1 MTMYDYRIRSL
12 HTKGDSDMI
21 TTRLSD
27 SQFFTECVDTS
38 IPALASLPALAEA
51 GDYAAAQKI
60 FAGYVRGVLDSA
72 RYIAPEKEGIL
83 ARRDSL
89 TESAEKVMG
98 HTFVSCGVAH
108 TFDGKIDWELNPTYN
123 AYKEWPWQLNRH
135 PEWRTLA
142 QAYVATG
149 DERYAA
155 EWSAQMIS
163 WAIQAQVPEN
173 ASGYSTVCWRTI
185 EAGIRMSC
193 WVFALHAFLHSPS
206 FSDEA
211 LTVFCKSLWE
221 HGWRLRGFNTA
232 RNWLIM
238 EMHGLSRIG
247 LFCPFFK
254 DSAEWLE
261 YAHMRLKEELD
272 VQVYPDG
279 MQNELSMGYH
289 HVVVSNY
296 EGTLEMYRRADK
308 TPPSYLEEGL
318 CKMYDCYPRTAR
330 PDLFCPTMNDGGH
343 LNAMSALKKAW
354 ALYPDRED
362 YRWFATERA
371 EGCPPACNSLLMEYG
386 GAVIM
391 RDGWDPMG
399 YWAYMDGSP
408 FGTAHQHEDKLN
420 VQIFA
425 LGHELITEAGQ
436 FAYDSSEMRK
446 YVLSTRGH
454 NTIRVDGK
462 DQARRGFAAWNPEMI
477 SLKSDT
483 KFIPGETRD
492 TAEASYTEGYGADH
506 IPVTHTRRFLFL
518 KNEAGLPPMFIAV
531 DRLAAAD
538 EETHTYES
546 LWHMHD
552 NLTTLSGRSVNNVC
566 EDGVGITAV
575 MSAGSMRILRGELT
589 PEYQGWL
596 PRHYGVKDPDHKPIP
611 TVQNRG
617 VFQGSIR
624 LVTVLCPFDGGAPR
638 ITAVEACTD
647 VTSTSI
653 RLTLSDG
660 SVKEIEE

>member
-1 MTMYDYRIRSL
+1 
-12 HTKGDSDMI
+12 MI

-27 SQFFTECVDTS
+27 KQFFTECVDAS
-38 IPALASLPALAEA
+38 IPALSSLPALAEA
-51 GDYAAAQKI
+51 GDFAAAQKI
-60 FAGYVRGVLDSA
+60 FADYVRSA
-72 RYIAPEKEGIL
+72 MDPDRYIAPEKEGLVDRKDALIE
-83 ARRDSL
+83 A
-89 TESAEKVMG
+89 AEKVMG

-108 TFDGKIDWELNPTYN
+108 TFGEKIDWELNPTYN
-123 AYKEWPWQLNRH
+123 AYREWPWQLNRH
-135 PEWRTLA
+135 PEWRALA
-142 QAYVATG
+142 QAYVVTG

-173 ASGYSTVCWRTI
+173 ASGYSTVTWRTI
-185 EAGIRMSC
+185 EAGIRMNC
-193 WVFALHAFLHSPS
+193 WIFSFHAFLRSPS

-211 LTVFCKSLWE
+211 ITVFCKSIWE
-221 HGWRLRGFNTA
+221 HGWRLRNFNTA

-247 LFCPFFK
+247 LFFFFLK

-296 EGTLEMYRRADK
+296 EGTLEMYRRAGKKAPD
-308 TPPSYLEEGL
+308 YLEGGL
-318 CKMYDCYPRTAR
+318 CKLYDCYPKTAR
-330 PDLFCPTMNDGGH
+330 PDLFCPSMNDGGH
-343 LNAMSALKKAW
+343 LNAMNALKRAW
-354 ALYPDRED
+354 DLYPERED

-371 EGCPPACNSLLMEYG
+371 EGTAPAFNSLLMEYG

-391 RDGWDPMG
+391 RDDWNPRG

-462 DQARRGFAAWNPEMI
+462 DQARRPIYKWEPEMI

-492 TAEASYTEGYGADH
+492 TAEATYTEGYGADH
-506 IPVTHTRRFLFL
+506 LAVKHTRRFIFL

-531 DRLAAAD
+531 DRLIAAD

-546 LWHMHD
+546 LWHLHD
-552 NLTTLSGRSVNNVC
+552 NPTTLCGRTVTNVY
-566 EDGVGITAV
+566 EDGVGIAAA
-575 MSAGSMRILRGELT
+575 MSAGSMGILRGALT

-611 TVQNRG
+611 TIQNRG
-617 VFQGSIR
+617 VFTGSIR
-624 LVTVLCPFDGGAPR
+624 LVTALCPFEDGAPR
-638 ITAVEACTD
+638 VTAVEASAD
-647 VTSTSI
+647 VNGKTIT
-653 RLTLSDG
+653 LTLSDG
-660 SVKEIEE
+660 RVVEIEE

>member
-1 MTMYDYRIRSL
+1 
-12 HTKGDSDMI
+12 MI
-21 TTRLSD
+21 TTRLND
-27 SQFFTECVDTS
+27 RQFFTECVDTS

-51 GDYAAAQKI
+51 GDFTAAQKV
-60 FAGYVRGVLDSA
+60 FAGYVRATLDPE
-72 RYIAPEKEGIL
+72 RYIAPEKESIL
-83 ARRDSL
+83 SRREAL
-89 TESAEKVMG
+89 IKAAEDVMG
-98 HTFVSCGVAH
+98 HTFVSCGIAH
-108 TFDGKIDWELNPTYN
+108 TFGEEIDWEANPTYN

-142 QAYVATG
+142 QAYTATG
-149 DERYAA
+149 DERYAG
-155 EWSAQMIS
+155 EWVKQMLS
-163 WAIQAQVPEN
+163 WTVQAQVPEN
-173 ASGYSTVCWRTI
+173 VSGYSTITWRTI

-193 WVFALHAFLHSPS
+193 WIFTFHAMLRSPA
-206 FSDEA
+206 FTDEA
-211 LTVFCKSLWE
+211 ITVFCKSIWE
-221 HGWRLRGFNTA
+221 HGWRLRNFNTA

-247 LFCPFFK
+247 LFCTFLK

-296 EGTLEMYRRADK
+296 EGTLEMYRRAAK

-318 CKMYDCYPRTAR
+318 CKMYDCYPKTAR

-343 LNAMSALKKAW
+343 LNAMNALKKAW
-354 ALYPDRED
+354 ELYPDRED
-362 YRWFATERA
+362 YRWFAAERA
-371 EGCPPACNSLLMEYG
+371 EGFAPAFHSLLMEYG
-386 GAVIM
+386 GAVIF

-420 VQIFA
+420 IQIFA

-454 NTIRVDGK
+454 NTVRVDGK
-462 DQARRGFAAWNPEMI
+462 DQARRGFVKWEPEMI

-483 KFIPGETRD
+483 KFETGAARD
-492 TAEASYTEGYGADH
+492 TAEATYTEGYGAEH
-506 IPVTHTRRFLFL
+506 LAVTHTRRFIFL
-518 KNEAGLPPMFIAV
+518 KDEADLPPMFIAV
-531 DRLAAAD
+531 DRLTAAD
-538 EETHTYES
+538 EEQHTYES
-546 LWHMHD
+546 LWHLHD
-552 NLTTLSGRSVNNVC
+552 NPTTLTGRTVTNVY
-566 EDGVGITAV
+566 EDGVGISVAA
-575 MSAGSMRILRGELT
+575 SGGSMGIVRGELT

-596 PRHYGVKDPDHKPIP
+596 PLRYGVKDPDHKPIP

-617 VFQGSIR
+617 VFTGSVR
-624 LVTVLCPFDGGAPR
+624 LVTVLCPFGSEGVRVVA
-638 ITAVEACTD
+638 AEASAD
-647 VTSTSI
+647 VNDTSI
-653 RLTLSDG
+653 RLILSDG
-660 SVKEIEE
+660 REAEITE